1 MAANN
6 EVVLIAEAT
15 ALPGKRDDLR
25 HAFDILVP
33 QTRTEEG
40 VNAFILHEARDKP
53 GHFMLYEVYRD
64 QSAVEAHFATGHFGA
79 IVKALAEFAEG
90 GVPSLTYYTETGS

>member
-1 MAANN
+1 MVDNH

-33 QTRTEEG
+33 QTRAEEG
-40 VNAFILHEARDKP
+40 VNAFILHEDRDKP

-64 QSAVEAHFATGHFGA
+64 QSAVEAHFATEHFAA

-90 GVPSLTYYTETGS
+90 GTPSLTYYNEIGS

>member
-1 MAANN
+1 MADSN
-6 EVVLIAEAT
+6 EVVRIAEAT

-25 HAFDILVP
+25 QAFDTLVP
-33 QTRTEEG
+33 QTRAEEG

-53 GHFMLYEVYRD
+53 GHFLLYEVYRD
-64 QSAVEAHFATGHFGA
+64 QSAVEAHFATEHFGA

-90 GVPSLTYYTETGS
+90 GTPYLTYYTEIGS